1 MNGRERILTA
11 LSIQE
16 ADRVPLFIHGTN
28 ERPIMGI
35 GRHLTDGLPTG
46 KTIDEM
52 TDAEKAK
59 VIDTLFLILEE
70 VEAAV
75 RQVIED
81 VAAGGGLII
90 DSSNTYHPEVKPENV
105 MAVFTATHKY
115 GVYPPRPGQRG

>member
-59 VIDTLFLILEE
+59 VIDTL
-70 VEAAV
+70 